1 MKFGAHMSVSGGA
14 WRGLQRGRSIG
25 CEVIQIFV
33 KNILVSPMQFPGEF
47 EVFGSS
53 LNKPLQTLGVLKVPL
68 GIILL
73 DGTPF

>member
-33 KNILVSPMQFPGEF
+33 KNILVSPMQFPRKF
-47 EVFGSS
+47 EVFGFELLIAVTFLSPGTEEVS
-53 LNKPLQTLGVLKVPL
+53 FRHSANK
-68 GIILL
+68 
-73 DGTPF
+73 